1 MDQCYDME
9 AITGAL
15 FFGLIVG
22 ALLIDYIARL
32 TRCENCC
39 QKEPK

>member
-1 MDQCYDME
+1 MDKCYDFE
-9 AITGAL
+9 AFAGAL
-15 FFGLIVG
+15 VFGLLVG

-32 TRCENCC
+32 TRCDNCC

>member
-1 MDQCYDME
+1 MDQCYDFE
-9 AITGAL
+9 AIAGAL
-15 FFGLIVG
+15 VFGLLVG

>member
-1 MDQCYDME
+1 MDKCYDFE
-9 AITGAL
+9 AFAGAL
-15 FFGLIVG
+15 VFGLIIG

>member
-1 MDQCYDME
+1 MNQCYNFE
-9 AITGAL
+9 AIAGAL
-15 FFGLIVG
+15 VFGLLVG
-22 ALLIDYIARL
+22 ALLIDYVARL